1 MLRIIGA
8 LVKVELLLLII
19 FLVCNSLASPKNA
32 MAWFA
37 FVSLT
42 LLGLTV
48 AGWII
53 QSRQR

>member
-37 FVSLT
+37 FISLT
-42 LLGLTV
+42 LLGLTI
-48 AGWII
+48 AGWVI

>member
-8 LVKVELLLLII
+8 FVKVELLLLII

-42 LLGLTV
+42 LLGLSV

>member
-8 LVKVELLLLII
+8 FVKVELLLLII

-37 FVSLT
+37 FISLT

-48 AGWII
+48 AGWIR

>member
-37 FVSLT
+37 FISLT

-48 AGWII
+48 AGWVI

>member
-8 LVKVELLLLII
+8 LVKVELLLLVI

-37 FVSLT
+37 FISLT

-48 AGWII
+48 AGWVI

>member
-8 LVKVELLLLII
+8 FIKVELLLLII

-37 FVSLT
+37 FISLP

-48 AGWII
+48 AGWVI